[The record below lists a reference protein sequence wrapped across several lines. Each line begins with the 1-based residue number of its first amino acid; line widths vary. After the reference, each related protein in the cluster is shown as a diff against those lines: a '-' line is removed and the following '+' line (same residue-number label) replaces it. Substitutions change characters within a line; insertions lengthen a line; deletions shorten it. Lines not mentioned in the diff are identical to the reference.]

1 MATEKMNFFRNPM
14 ALAVVLACVLGLVAV
29 ASLKLSPI
37 YEGNGERVLHMS
49 NGGEK
54 EAPLAGAESSRELS
68 YEWMVTRKTAFQ
80 NEYPLAAEFRSG
92 PRNQKRNYRD
102 WVDQQLMPGGNALD
116 IQTNMLRLEPGN
128 WGYANRFAKEN
139 PGTTIL
145 STWRAAGGVPEGAYN
160 PGDPLGSSTISFPG
174 HWVTAPGTMLSQSIF
189 AYSTTL
195 PVVSTQNLEKGPAL
209 LVGVDNFGN
218 ELWDQFEYVLITSV
232 GTGFINVRRQYN
244 GSPPARAF
252 SWSTSIR
259 PLPWDSRSRTDYIVW
274 FFNYSKYCPRDRF
287 GQTAAD
293 IIARDMLDPLKPGGP
308 LDRISGIDLAS
319 GPLTVPP
326 DNADY
331 DRDGRVDSDSVYYEG
346 VETFYRRIRAVL
358 GPDRFLTTSIDYSY
372 LGLINGVNQ
381 EGLAEPDDPWDEVS
395 ETVNEVLAWRKLSPL
410 PMISIAFQQHYA
422 GNDKYLR
429 VQLQRLLDGYSAC
442 LGMAS
447 DIETGG
453 KDKNIDGIDFLNLI
467 ELYKGDAMEPRWL
480 GRAVSMKR
488 TALMTP
494 NILGNAQSNT
504 DWSRIIPAL
513 SVKRGSLSVQGNE
526 MVLTP
531 QSGSSGY
538 VTLDLDF
545 FLPNKSDFTVLMEVI
560 SDDDQ
565 IERRVLL
572 PRVNVSTDTKGNR
585 AKFTSKDY
593 VPLTFLFRG
602 ASPGAVTIDFRFGK
616 GGPIRFKALSVHAAT
631 DGLACEF
638 ERGVVVVNP
647 SLEDE
652 VFDFTRLFPNRRG
665 FRRLSAPETF
675 AAHGGDVD
683 AEFQPQ
689 LQQAMQINN
698 GQFITNTRAVPVLER
713 NALFLIADSVTAVSG
728 SLEVN
733 GFELSSTGTP
743 PPGPPPTRRPTRK
756 PTSQPTRRP
765 SQNAPTGRPTTRV
778 VKSTRYPTQRPTL
791 RPTRLTPRPTPRPTP
806 LPLRPPTPAPVSAPT
821 PNNSEHTLAK
831 VCRPGGSCGTL
842 QKCQG
847 DCSSDNDC
855 AGDLLCFQRNKR
867 TIRTISGCDGKAKGG
882 LDYCVDKNDYPEALH
897 PHISAKASDYK
908 NNIFARPPVSR
919 PTPARPPT
927 PQGNFSGTLVKVCS
941 QSKGPCRILQKC
953 EGDCDNDA
961 HCAGGLVCFQRR
973 KKDSRTVP
981 TCNGLAEGGTDYCV
995 DENDFFNKRK

>member
-92 PRNQKRNYRD
+92 PRNQKKNYED

-683 AEFQPQ
+683 VEFQPQ
-689 LQQAMQINN
+689 LWQAMQINN

-713 NALFLIADSVTAVSG
+713 NALFLIADPILPSG
-728 SLEVN
+728 ILEVN
-733 GFELSSTGTP
+733 GFELMGTGSFVS
-743 PPGPPPTRRPTRK
+743 GP
-756 PTSQPTRRP
+756 
-765 SQNAPTGRPTTRV
+765 A
-778 VKSTRYPTQRPTL
+778 
-791 RPTRLTPRPTPRPTP
+791 PTPRPP
-806 LPLRPPTPAPVSAPT
+806 SYPSDPSCSDVL
-821 PNNSEHTLAK
+821 
-831 VCRPGGSCGTL
+831 GGWCP
-842 QKCQG
+842 QWAA
-847 DCSSDNDC
+847 
-855 AGDLLCFQRNKR
+855 AGEC
-867 TIRTISGCDGKAKGG
+867 
-882 LDYCVDKNDYPEALH
+882 
-897 PHISAKASDYK
+897 YK
-908 NNIFARPPVSR
+908 NKAYMTDNCQRSCNACQPVDAGKGTVVGATPSATCFDRSGHFNCQAWAYEGECLKNRLFMQENCAR
-919 PTPARPPT
+919 AC
-927 PQGNFSGTLVKVCS
+927 NA
-941 QSKGPCRILQKC
+941 C
-953 EGDCDNDA
+953 E
-961 HCAGGLVCFQRR
+961 
-973 KKDSRTVP
+973 
-981 TCNGLAEGGTDYCV
+981 
-995 DENDFFNKRK
+995 

>member
-1 MATEKMNFFRNPM
+1 MATEKMNLFRNPM

-92 PRNQKRNYRD
+92 PRNQKKNYED

-128 WGYANRFAKEN
+128 WGYANRFAAEH
-139 PGTTIL
+139 PETTIL

-526 MVLTP
+526 MVLTS

-683 AEFQPQ
+683 VEFQPQ
-689 LQQAMQINN
+689 LWQAMQINN

-713 NALFLIADSVTAVSG
+713 NALFLIADPILPSG
-728 SLEVN
+728 ILEVN
-733 GFELSSTGTP
+733 GFELMGTGSFVS
-743 PPGPPPTRRPTRK
+743 GP
-756 PTSQPTRRP
+756 
-765 SQNAPTGRPTTRV
+765 A
-778 VKSTRYPTQRPTL
+778 
-791 RPTRLTPRPTPRPTP
+791 PTPRPP
-806 LPLRPPTPAPVSAPT
+806 SYPSDPSDP
-821 PNNSEHTLAK
+821 
-831 VCRPGGSCGTL
+831 SC
-842 QKCQG
+842 
-847 DCSSDNDC
+847 SDVLGEWC
-855 AGDLLCFQRNKR
+855 PQWAAAGEC
-867 TIRTISGCDGKAKGG
+867 
-882 LDYCVDKNDYPEALH
+882 
-897 PHISAKASDYK
+897 YK
-908 NNIFARPPVSR
+908 NKAYMTDNCQRSCNACQPVDAGKGTVVGATPSATCFDRSGHFNCQAWAYEGECLTNRLFMQENCAR
-919 PTPARPPT
+919 AC
-927 PQGNFSGTLVKVCS
+927 NA
-941 QSKGPCRILQKC
+941 C
-953 EGDCDNDA
+953 E
-961 HCAGGLVCFQRR
+961 
-973 KKDSRTVP
+973 
-981 TCNGLAEGGTDYCV
+981 
-995 DENDFFNKRK
+995 

>member
-92 PRNQKRNYRD
+92 PRNQKKNYED

-128 WGYANRFAKEN
+128 WGYANRFAAEH
-139 PGTTIL
+139 PETTIL

-713 NALFLIADSVTAVSG
+713 NALFLIADPILPSG
-728 SLEVN
+728 ILEVN
-733 GFELSSTGTP
+733 GFELMGTGSFVS
-743 PPGPPPTRRPTRK
+743 GP
-756 PTSQPTRRP
+756 
-765 SQNAPTGRPTTRV
+765 A
-778 VKSTRYPTQRPTL
+778 
-791 RPTRLTPRPTPRPTP
+791 PTPRPP
-806 LPLRPPTPAPVSAPT
+806 SYPSDPSCSDVL
-821 PNNSEHTLAK
+821 
-831 VCRPGGSCGTL
+831 GGWCP
-842 QKCQG
+842 QWAA
-847 DCSSDNDC
+847 
-855 AGDLLCFQRNKR
+855 AGEC
-867 TIRTISGCDGKAKGG
+867 
-882 LDYCVDKNDYPEALH
+882 
-897 PHISAKASDYK
+897 YK
-908 NNIFARPPVSR
+908 NKAYMTDNCQRSCNACQPVDAGKGTVVGATPSATCFDRSGHFNCQAWAYEGECLKNRLFMQENCAR
-919 PTPARPPT
+919 AC
-927 PQGNFSGTLVKVCS
+927 NA
-941 QSKGPCRILQKC
+941 C
-953 EGDCDNDA
+953 E
-961 HCAGGLVCFQRR
+961 
-973 KKDSRTVP
+973 
-981 TCNGLAEGGTDYCV
+981 
-995 DENDFFNKRK
+995 

>member
-1 MATEKMNFFRNPM
+1 MATEKMNLFRNPM

-92 PRNQKRNYRD
+92 PRNQKKNYED

-128 WGYANRFAKEN
+128 WGYANRFAAEH
-139 PGTTIL
+139 PETTIL

-683 AEFQPQ
+683 VEFQPQ
-689 LQQAMQINN
+689 LWQAMQINN

-713 NALFLIADSVTAVSG
+713 NALFLIADPILPSG
-728 SLEVN
+728 ILEVN
-733 GFELSSTGTP
+733 GFELMGTGSFVS
-743 PPGPPPTRRPTRK
+743 GP
-756 PTSQPTRRP
+756 
-765 SQNAPTGRPTTRV
+765 A
-778 VKSTRYPTQRPTL
+778 
-791 RPTRLTPRPTPRPTP
+791 PTPRPP
-806 LPLRPPTPAPVSAPT
+806 SYPSDPSDP
-821 PNNSEHTLAK
+821 
-831 VCRPGGSCGTL
+831 SC
-842 QKCQG
+842 
-847 DCSSDNDC
+847 SDVLGEWC
-855 AGDLLCFQRNKR
+855 PQWAAAGEC
-867 TIRTISGCDGKAKGG
+867 
-882 LDYCVDKNDYPEALH
+882 
-897 PHISAKASDYK
+897 YK
-908 NNIFARPPVSR
+908 NKAYMTDNCQRSCNACQPVDAGKGTVVGATPSATCFDRSGHFNCQAWAYEGECLTNRLFMQENCAR
-919 PTPARPPT
+919 AC
-927 PQGNFSGTLVKVCS
+927 NA
-941 QSKGPCRILQKC
+941 C
-953 EGDCDNDA
+953 E
-961 HCAGGLVCFQRR
+961 
-973 KKDSRTVP
+973 
-981 TCNGLAEGGTDYCV
+981 
-995 DENDFFNKRK
+995 

>member
-92 PRNQKRNYRD
+92 PRNQKKNYED

-128 WGYANRFAKEN
+128 WGYANRFAAEH
-139 PGTTIL
+139 PETTIL

-683 AEFQPQ
+683 VEFQPQ
-689 LQQAMQINN
+689 LWQAMQINN

-713 NALFLIADSVTAVSG
+713 NALFLIADPILPSG
-728 SLEVN
+728 ILEVN
-733 GFELSSTGTP
+733 GFELMGTGSFVS
-743 PPGPPPTRRPTRK
+743 GP
-756 PTSQPTRRP
+756 
-765 SQNAPTGRPTTRV
+765 A
-778 VKSTRYPTQRPTL
+778 
-791 RPTRLTPRPTPRPTP
+791 PTPRPP
-806 LPLRPPTPAPVSAPT
+806 SYPSDP
-821 PNNSEHTLAK
+821 
-831 VCRPGGSCGTL
+831 SC
-842 QKCQG
+842 
-847 DCSSDNDC
+847 SDVLGEWC
-855 AGDLLCFQRNKR
+855 PQWAAAGEC
-867 TIRTISGCDGKAKGG
+867 
-882 LDYCVDKNDYPEALH
+882 
-897 PHISAKASDYK
+897 YK
-908 NNIFARPPVSR
+908 NKAYMTDNCQRSCNACQPVDAGKGTVVGATPSATCFDRSGHFNCQAWAYEGECLKNRLFMQENCAR
-919 PTPARPPT
+919 AC
-927 PQGNFSGTLVKVCS
+927 NA
-941 QSKGPCRILQKC
+941 C
-953 EGDCDNDA
+953 E
-961 HCAGGLVCFQRR
+961 
-973 KKDSRTVP
+973 
-981 TCNGLAEGGTDYCV
+981 
-995 DENDFFNKRK
+995 

>member
-54 EAPLAGAESSRELS
+54 EAPLAGTESSRELS

-92 PRNQKRNYRD
+92 PRNQKKNYED

-683 AEFQPQ
+683 VEFQPQ
-689 LQQAMQINN
+689 LWQAMQINN

-713 NALFLIADSVTAVSG
+713 NALFLIADPILPSG
-728 SLEVN
+728 ILEVN
-733 GFELSSTGTP
+733 GFELMGTGSFVS
-743 PPGPPPTRRPTRK
+743 GP
-756 PTSQPTRRP
+756 
-765 SQNAPTGRPTTRV
+765 A
-778 VKSTRYPTQRPTL
+778 
-791 RPTRLTPRPTPRPTP
+791 PTPRPP
-806 LPLRPPTPAPVSAPT
+806 SYPSDP
-821 PNNSEHTLAK
+821 
-831 VCRPGGSCGTL
+831 SC
-842 QKCQG
+842 
-847 DCSSDNDC
+847 SDVLGEWC
-855 AGDLLCFQRNKR
+855 PQWAAAGEC
-867 TIRTISGCDGKAKGG
+867 
-882 LDYCVDKNDYPEALH
+882 
-897 PHISAKASDYK
+897 YK
-908 NNIFARPPVSR
+908 NKAYMTDNCQRSCNACQPVDAGKGTVVGATPSATCFDRSGHFNCQAWAYEGECLKNRLFMQENCAR
-919 PTPARPPT
+919 AC
-927 PQGNFSGTLVKVCS
+927 NA
-941 QSKGPCRILQKC
+941 C
-953 EGDCDNDA
+953 E
-961 HCAGGLVCFQRR
+961 
-973 KKDSRTVP
+973 
-981 TCNGLAEGGTDYCV
+981 
-995 DENDFFNKRK
+995 

>member
-1 MATEKMNFFRNPM
+1 MATEKMNLFRNPM

-92 PRNQKRNYRD
+92 PRNQKKNYED

-128 WGYANRFAKEN
+128 WGYANRFAAEH
-139 PGTTIL
+139 PETTIL

-683 AEFQPQ
+683 VEFQPQ
-689 LQQAMQINN
+689 LWQAMQINN

-713 NALFLIADSVTAVSG
+713 NALFLIAEPILPSG
-728 SLEVN
+728 ILEVN
-733 GFELSSTGTP
+733 GFELMGTGSFVS
-743 PPGPPPTRRPTRK
+743 GP
-756 PTSQPTRRP
+756 
-765 SQNAPTGRPTTRV
+765 A
-778 VKSTRYPTQRPTL
+778 
-791 RPTRLTPRPTPRPTP
+791 PTPRPPSYPSDPSDP
-806 LPLRPPTPAPVSAPT
+806 L
-821 PNNSEHTLAK
+821 
-831 VCRPGGSCGTL
+831 
-842 QKCQG
+842 
-847 DCSSDNDC
+847 CSDVLGEWC
-855 AGDLLCFQRNKR
+855 PQWAAAGEC
-867 TIRTISGCDGKAKGG
+867 
-882 LDYCVDKNDYPEALH
+882 
-897 PHISAKASDYK
+897 YK
-908 NNIFARPPVSR
+908 NKAYMTDNCQRSCNACQPVDAGKGTVVGATPSATCFDRSGHFNCQAWAYEGECLTNRLFMQENCAR
-919 PTPARPPT
+919 AC
-927 PQGNFSGTLVKVCS
+927 NA
-941 QSKGPCRILQKC
+941 C
-953 EGDCDNDA
+953 E
-961 HCAGGLVCFQRR
+961 
-973 KKDSRTVP
+973 
-981 TCNGLAEGGTDYCV
+981 
-995 DENDFFNKRK
+995 

>member
-1 MATEKMNFFRNPM
+1 MATEKMNLFRNPM

-683 AEFQPQ
+683 VEFQPQ
-689 LQQAMQINN
+689 LWQAMQINN

-713 NALFLIADSVTAVSG
+713 NALFLIADPILPSG
-728 SLEVN
+728 ILEVN
-733 GFELSSTGTP
+733 GFELMGTGSFVS
-743 PPGPPPTRRPTRK
+743 GP
-756 PTSQPTRRP
+756 
-765 SQNAPTGRPTTRV
+765 A
-778 VKSTRYPTQRPTL
+778 
-791 RPTRLTPRPTPRPTP
+791 PTPRPP
-806 LPLRPPTPAPVSAPT
+806 SYPSDPSDP
-821 PNNSEHTLAK
+821 
-831 VCRPGGSCGTL
+831 SC
-842 QKCQG
+842 
-847 DCSSDNDC
+847 SDVLGEWC
-855 AGDLLCFQRNKR
+855 PQWAAAGEC
-867 TIRTISGCDGKAKGG
+867 
-882 LDYCVDKNDYPEALH
+882 
-897 PHISAKASDYK
+897 YK
-908 NNIFARPPVSR
+908 NKAYMTDNCQRSCNACQPVDAGKGTVVGATPSATCFDRSGHFNCQAWAYEGECLTNRLFMQENCAR
-919 PTPARPPT
+919 AC
-927 PQGNFSGTLVKVCS
+927 NA
-941 QSKGPCRILQKC
+941 C
-953 EGDCDNDA
+953 E
-961 HCAGGLVCFQRR
+961 
-973 KKDSRTVP
+973 
-981 TCNGLAEGGTDYCV
+981 
-995 DENDFFNKRK
+995 

>member
-683 AEFQPQ
+683 VEFQPQ
-689 LQQAMQINN
+689 LWQAMQINN

-713 NALFLIADSVTAVSG
+713 NALFLIADPILPSG
-728 SLEVN
+728 ILEVN
-733 GFELSSTGTP
+733 GFELMGTGSFVS
-743 PPGPPPTRRPTRK
+743 GP
-756 PTSQPTRRP
+756 
-765 SQNAPTGRPTTRV
+765 A
-778 VKSTRYPTQRPTL
+778 
-791 RPTRLTPRPTPRPTP
+791 PTPRPP
-806 LPLRPPTPAPVSAPT
+806 SYPSDP
-821 PNNSEHTLAK
+821 
-831 VCRPGGSCGTL
+831 SC
-842 QKCQG
+842 
-847 DCSSDNDC
+847 SDVWGELC
-855 AGDLLCFQRNKR
+855 PQWAAAGEC
-867 TIRTISGCDGKAKGG
+867 
-882 LDYCVDKNDYPEALH
+882 
-897 PHISAKASDYK
+897 YK
-908 NNIFARPPVSR
+908 NKAYMTDNCQRSCNACQPVDAGKGTVVGATPSATCFDRSGHFNCQAWAYEGECLKNRLFMQENCAR
-919 PTPARPPT
+919 AC
-927 PQGNFSGTLVKVCS
+927 NA
-941 QSKGPCRILQKC
+941 C
-953 EGDCDNDA
+953 E
-961 HCAGGLVCFQRR
+961 
-973 KKDSRTVP
+973 
-981 TCNGLAEGGTDYCV
+981 
-995 DENDFFNKRK
+995 

>member
-1 MATEKMNFFRNPM
+1 MATEKMNLFRNPM

-92 PRNQKRNYRD
+92 PRNQKKNYED

-128 WGYANRFAKEN
+128 WGYANRFAAEH
-139 PGTTIL
+139 PETTIL

-683 AEFQPQ
+683 VEFQPQ
-689 LQQAMQINN
+689 LWQAMQINN

-713 NALFLIADSVTAVSG
+713 NALFLIAEPILPSG
-728 SLEVN
+728 ILEVN
-733 GFELSSTGTP
+733 GFELMGTGSFVS
-743 PPGPPPTRRPTRK
+743 GP
-756 PTSQPTRRP
+756 
-765 SQNAPTGRPTTRV
+765 A
-778 VKSTRYPTQRPTL
+778 
-791 RPTRLTPRPTPRPTP
+791 PTPRPPTYPSDPSDP
-806 LPLRPPTPAPVSAPT
+806 L
-821 PNNSEHTLAK
+821 
-831 VCRPGGSCGTL
+831 
-842 QKCQG
+842 
-847 DCSSDNDC
+847 CSDVLGEWC
-855 AGDLLCFQRNKR
+855 PQWAAAGEC
-867 TIRTISGCDGKAKGG
+867 
-882 LDYCVDKNDYPEALH
+882 
-897 PHISAKASDYK
+897 YK
-908 NNIFARPPVSR
+908 NKAYMTDNCQRSCNACQPVDAGKGTVVGATPSATCFDRSGHFNCQAWAYEGECLTNRLFMQENCAR
-919 PTPARPPT
+919 AC
-927 PQGNFSGTLVKVCS
+927 NA
-941 QSKGPCRILQKC
+941 C
-953 EGDCDNDA
+953 E
-961 HCAGGLVCFQRR
+961 
-973 KKDSRTVP
+973 
-981 TCNGLAEGGTDYCV
+981 
-995 DENDFFNKRK
+995 

>member
-92 PRNQKRNYRD
+92 PRNQKKNYED

-128 WGYANRFAKEN
+128 WGYANRFAAEH
-139 PGTTIL
+139 PETTIL

-683 AEFQPQ
+683 VEFQPQ
-689 LQQAMQINN
+689 LWQAMQINN

-713 NALFLIADSVTAVSG
+713 NALFLIADPILPSG
-728 SLEVN
+728 ILEVN
-733 GFELSSTGTP
+733 GFELMGTGSFVS
-743 PPGPPPTRRPTRK
+743 GP
-756 PTSQPTRRP
+756 
-765 SQNAPTGRPTTRV
+765 A
-778 VKSTRYPTQRPTL
+778 
-791 RPTRLTPRPTPRPTP
+791 PTPRPP
-806 LPLRPPTPAPVSAPT
+806 SYPSDP
-821 PNNSEHTLAK
+821 
-831 VCRPGGSCGTL
+831 SC
-842 QKCQG
+842 
-847 DCSSDNDC
+847 SDVWGELC
-855 AGDLLCFQRNKR
+855 PQWAAAGEC
-867 TIRTISGCDGKAKGG
+867 
-882 LDYCVDKNDYPEALH
+882 
-897 PHISAKASDYK
+897 YK
-908 NNIFARPPVSR
+908 NKAYMTDNCQRSCNACQPVDAGKGTVVGATPSATCFDRSGHFNCQAWAYEGECLKNRLFMQENCAR
-919 PTPARPPT
+919 AC
-927 PQGNFSGTLVKVCS
+927 NA
-941 QSKGPCRILQKC
+941 C
-953 EGDCDNDA
+953 E
-961 HCAGGLVCFQRR
+961 
-973 KKDSRTVP
+973 
-981 TCNGLAEGGTDYCV
+981 
-995 DENDFFNKRK
+995 